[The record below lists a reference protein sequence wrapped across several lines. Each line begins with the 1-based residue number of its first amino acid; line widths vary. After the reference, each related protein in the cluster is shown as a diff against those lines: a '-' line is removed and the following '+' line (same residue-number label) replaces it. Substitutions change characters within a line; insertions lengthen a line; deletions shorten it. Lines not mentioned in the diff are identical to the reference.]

1 MGSWFQREEKKPKKP
16 RKKTAFHSFL
26 LKILTRKINSR
37 FLNGIKEQ
45 DKLWNLRKYMLSWW
59 ELNKIR
65 GYYQSYVCTL
75 IIKLML
81 FHFNK
86 CWIWLWW
93 LLSVLVAINRCKHPK
108 LNDKYSCPLPATT
121 MLQCSIVLGK
131 TELQQP
137 SGHLFGPRTWL
148 KTLTV
153 GFWWVMILP
162 HTCTQTHAMKCWAKK
177 SCNCWQKLWRSVSS
191 FSSSNWNSMKY
202 ALIDIFKAAGIVK
215 ISIQRRTE
223 WWISEFGKTTTK
235 PGRAESR
242 ADVILYYGEFSALIC

>member
-93 LLSVLVAINRCKHPK
+93 LLSVLVAMFK
-108 LNDKYSCPLPATT
+108 S
-121 MLQCSIVLGK
+121 LQTSKIRWQIQLSF
-131 TELQQP
+131 TSHNNAAMQQP